1 MDNFNKSKEAMLSE
15 IVLVIAEVLRID
27 PAGICE
33 DSRIM
38 EDLGADSVDAVE
50 ILAALEERYCRTVDD
65 EEIIS
70 FKTPGD
76 ILAYLSET
84 ND

>member
-1 MDNFNKSKEAMLSE
+1 MDNFNKSKEAMFSE
-15 IVLVIAEVLRID
+15 ISGVIAEVLRID
-27 PAGICE
+27 PSGIRE

-50 ILAALEERYCRTVDD
+50 ILAALEERYARTVDD